1 MRVRRIAAMTTTFAI
16 DIGRDA
22 LIMVL
27 LVSAPMLLSGLVVGL
42 VIGVFQAVTQIHEMT
57 LTFIPKI
64 LVMVAVLLATLP
76 WMMIKIMDYTIR
88 LLEIIPT
95 VTGK

>member
-1 MRVRRIAAMTTTFAI
+1 MTTTFAI